1 MEKERLSQMLET
13 FGNLVGITG
22 IGLDEDNAC
31 TISFDGQVVLNLQF
45 EEENHTLL
53 MFSNLGRIEKDRQL
67 ELFSEML
74 EAGFYERA
82 RGGPSLGFIR
92 ETQTAM
98 LIAQADTR
106 QLDFQ
111 AFEALVE
118 QYVNCAEAWI
128 ARIGSLSDDSVSKEQ
143 GLDKGLDPLFSFD
156 MKA

>member
-1 MEKERLSQMLET
+1 MEKERFAQMLES
-13 FGNLVGITG
+13 FGNLVGIEG
-22 IGLDEDNAC
+22 MGLDADNAC
-31 TISFDGQVVLNLQF
+31 TISFDEKIVLNLQF
-45 EEENHTLL
+45 EEENHTLVV
-53 MFSNLGRIEKDRQL
+53 FSNLGKIEKDRQL

-98 LIAQADTR
+98 LISQADTR

-111 AFEALVE
+111 ALEALVE
-118 QYVNCAEAWI
+118 QVVNCAEAWI
-128 ARIGSLSDDSVSKEQ
+128 ARIESLSDESVSKEQ
-143 GLDKGLDPLFSFD
+143 GPDPFFSFD